1 MIALLFQQ
9 DCRLLK
15 YGNSQLSPCHHK
27 IQSHSECLL
36 IPLMPLLLL
45 FALEVGSNIEI
56 FQYM

>member
-9 DCRLLK
+9 DCRFLK
-15 YGNSQLSPCHHK
+15 YGNFQLSSSHHK

-36 IPLMPLLLL
+36 IPLMPALLL
-45 FALEVGSNIEI
+45 FALEMGSNIEI